1 MEAAAT
7 RTASPKR
14 RCRAAEFDQAP
25 QFDGSGDARNRQPS
39 VAKANQRSWRRAHV
53 EAWLHLR
60 LAFDGGARE
69 EETVP
74 YDLEWTCKPAFRYVR
89 VEMCIRRL
97 AFRSMLL
104 RLSRRTKDCRG
115 VRVYQT
121 LSVLHCSSGLICA
134 VPAQEAKTNRH
145 QTLRVLPWSAL
156 LFCAHRRCLYPEVP
170 GVAGSEDVSFKL
182 ET

>member
-1 MEAAAT
+1 
-7 RTASPKR
+7 
-14 RCRAAEFDQAP
+14 
-25 QFDGSGDARNRQPS
+25 
-39 VAKANQRSWRRAHV
+39 
-53 EAWLHLR
+53 
-60 LAFDGGARE
+60 
-69 EETVP
+69 VP

-156 LFCAHRRCLYPEVP
+156 LFCAHRRCLYPETCSGNCWFRRCFIRVTYSWRHELTP
-170 GVAGSEDVSFKL
+170 GAARYPVVLMDWCVCGMAREGCTTDSEP
-182 ET
+182 E